1 MRGDTG
7 QFRVRST
14 TLVGFPMPTNEP
26 HPGRARRTTIVDVVL
41 EMHFHSDLH
50 FVREY
55 AANMSSGG
63 IFVPTH
69 RRPMFDSEVLLSVKI
84 PNGDVLQSPARVV
97 RVVEQ
102 PPPGGV
108 CLSFSRREPAF
119 EAALHAY
126 FLGLAGRRS

>member
-14 TLVGFPMPTNEP
+14 TLVGFPIPTTESQP
-26 HPGRARRTTIVDVVL
+26 VRARRNTMVDVVL
-41 EMHFHSDLH
+41 EMHFRTDLH

-69 RRPMFDSEVLLSVKI
+69 LRPVFDSEVLLTVRI
-84 PNGDVLQSPARVV
+84 PNGDILQSPARVV
-97 RVVEQ
+97 RVVDQ

-108 CLSFSRREPAF
+108 CLSFARREPAF
-119 EAALHAY
+119 EAALHTY
-126 FLGLAGRRS
+126 FLSLAGRRS